1 MDIDVPQDRNSSFE
15 PKIVQKRKK
24 DISDIESKIIA
35 MYSKGLST
43 TQISEMIDDLYG
55 FVSVLLLDG
64 KSQAYRLAPI
74 YLSGTLSAKVSFR
87 MLPTK
92 CCLKSKNGRNAH
104 LTKCIR

>member
-55 FVSVLLLDG
+55 FVSVHLLDG

-87 MLPTK
+87 MLPTR
-92 CCLKSKNGRNAH
+92 CCLKLKNGRNAH